1 MSTGVGCTVYLDGVR
16 FADGSPGDD
25 LDEPTALSGLSI
37 QWGRDTTVDQP
48 DVGTCTFDVMDR
60 QGGDSFLGLLH
71 VGKPVRVTATGT
83 TYPDPTESTFRDPGF
98 ETDAWDST
106 NTNAVAATTTRR
118 HLSGAR
124 SLRIDPVATDRTWRV
139 LLPPGE
145 FVPVG
150 TQPDAWDD
158 IPTVSPGQT
167 WSVGAS
173 LYVPAGVVVTLRPAL
188 WTGPWR
194 GSVNVSPAGAPVQ
207 TITGDNAWHTVAM
220 DYLPQT
226 AGAWIGLR
234 VDAWPVSGVRWVDVD
249 PAVTWA
255 SLDPGLEPRTNLATN
270 PAATSTATAALP
282 GQWGVKWAGGTGW
295 AASTTFVAGAADG
308 PVPGLATY
316 VRRTWTAVPEGPYSA
331 GAADVG
337 FAWSGAT
344 NRLPVQAG
352 HTYTLSRYLRMS
364 VEPGGA
370 YRDQL
375 NAAFRDDANAA
386 VGTAVASPT
395 VAWVA
400 GQWLR
405 QSLTFTAPAGATWVA
420 LSDSMQ
426 TGANSVLGMTM
437 DQTGLL
443 IEEAGALGD
452 YFDGDTPD
460 TPAIAYDWN
469 GTRNAS
475 TSGATPVGV
484 DVVQWADLG
493 AVFVDDVAVLA
504 PAGGTAETV
513 VVFDGRISDLAASYD
528 ENDQIQGPV
537 VKVTAVDFTADLENV
552 NVGDDPWPEQPL
564 STRFARVL
572 TLSGQD
578 VAAVIDARPQ
588 AVTLCYQD
596 VDSQQVVGLL
606 QDFATSADGVLWAA
620 VHATTGPYLWLE
632 DPRTRT
638 ALATLEMGD
647 DGLVHIVSGGGA
659 NGNDQDRVDLSACW
673 VLRDPVTWTQDVAD
687 VFTRAAVTWN
697 EYVPPDPE
705 EEGSQASTTEH
716 TTTVVDPVLEAT
728 YGVRREQV
736 TTLLAFE
743 RDAED
748 VATSILART
757 SSTDWRVSGVTVD
770 DRVMSGEAEQT
781 HTLLTLLDGTRR
793 IGLPVRIT
801 DLPWWSPGGGS
812 NPGYVE
818 GGTYQFNDGL
828 WSCDLSVS
836 SARGQGAT
844 PMSWADSLPAWRWVD
859 YAPDIRWTDL
869 AGVNPPTR
877 TAQTNAYEE
886 APA

>member
-118 HLSGAR
+118 YLSGAR

-173 LYVPAGVVVTLRPAL
+173 LYVPAGVVVTVRPAL

-194 GSVNVSPAGAPVQ
+194 GSVNINPAGAPVQ
-207 TITGDNAWHTVAM
+207 TITGNDTWQTVAAEF
-220 DYLPQT
+220 LPQT
-226 AGAWIGLR
+226 AGAWLGLR
-234 VDAWPVSGVRWVDVD
+234 LDAWPVSGRRWVDVEPPEATWADQD
-249 PAVTWA
+249 PA
-255 SLDPGLEPRTNLATN
+255 L
-270 PAATSTATAALP
+270 
-282 GQWGVKWAGGTGW
+282 
-295 AASTTFVAGAADG
+295 
-308 PVPGLATY
+308 
-316 VRRTWTAVPEGPYSA
+316 
-331 GAADVG
+331 
-337 FAWSGAT
+337 
-344 NRLPVQAG
+344 
-352 HTYTLSRYLRMS
+352 
-364 VEPGGA
+364 
-370 YRDQL
+370 
-375 NAAFRDDANAA
+375 
-386 VGTAVASPT
+386 
-395 VAWVA
+395 
-400 GQWLR
+400 
-405 QSLTFTAPAGATWVA
+405 
-420 LSDSMQ
+420 
-426 TGANSVLGMTM
+426 
-437 DQTGLL
+437 
-443 IEEAGALGD
+443 
-452 YFDGDTPD
+452 
-460 TPAIAYDWN
+460 
-469 GTRNAS
+469 
-475 TSGATPVGV
+475 
-484 DVVQWADLG
+484 QWADLG

-504 PAGGTAETV
+504 PAGGTPETV

-578 VAAVIDARPQ
+578 VAAVIDARPR

-647 DGLVHIVSGGGA
+647 DGLVHIVSGGGS

-697 EYVPPDPE
+697 EYVPPDPD